1 MPKESWLEFIIY
13 NNVWSYLS
21 YLSSAALETKQDVN
35 DLVFFPLLLNNHSLV
50 ILFCF
55 IYGHT
60 VYHETKV

>member
-35 DLVFFPLLLNNHSLV
+35 DLVFFSP
-50 ILFCF
+50 
-55 IYGHT
+55 T
-60 VYHETKV
+60 AE